1 LTPVA
6 ERRRLAPMTERLYYA
21 DSYLTEFDATVV
33 GRDGERLYLDRS
45 AFYPT
50 SGGQPFDVGVLRSA
64 AEAAPL
70 LRVVDVVDEGERV
83 AHVLAPDSLGPE
95 NEADLAV
102 GARLHG
108 QLTWSRRFDHMQQHT
123 GQHLLSAVFEEQL
136 GLSTVSVHF
145 GAEVATLDLDTSALT
160 AEQLATVEDR
170 ANALVFENRP
180 ITASVEEDPHDLRKQ
195 SARTGALRV
204 VSIAALD
211 RSACGGTHVARTGE
225 IGPILLGKVE
235 RVRKSARVE
244 FVCGGRAIRR
254 ARETYQALTRLGVAL
269 STSVDSVAD
278 VVTTRLA
285 ALERDAAALRKARES
300 LDGYRAAELYGAVR
314 ERVGGALALEVE
326 RQPRGTVQDYRG
338 LAQSYARHPRAV
350 FLVAI
355 EEPAALLLA
364 CSEDS
369 GVDAG
374 ATLKAALAAG
384 GGRGGGSARLAQAS
398 FETPAALA
406 AALSAIVAHVT
417 TAG

>member
-1 LTPVA
+1 
-6 ERRRLAPMTERLYYA
+6 MTERLYYV
-21 DSYLTEFDATVV
+21 DSYLTEFDATVI
-33 GRDGERLYLDRS
+33 GRDGGRIYLDRS

-50 SGGQPFDVGVLRSA
+50 SGGQRSA
-64 AEAAPL
+64 AEASPL

-83 AHVLAPDSLGPE
+83 AHVLAAEGD
-95 NEADLAV
+95 ADLAV
-102 GARLHG
+102 GTRVHG
-108 QLTWSRRFDHMQQHT
+108 QLEWSRRFDHMQQHT

-136 GLSTVSVHF
+136 GLATISVHF
-145 GAEVATLDLDTSALT
+145 GADMATLDLDTGALT
-160 AEQLATVEDR
+160 AEQLATVEER
-170 ANALVFENRP
+170 ANALVFENRS
-180 ITASVEEDPHDLRKQ
+180 ITASVEDDPRDLRKQ
-195 SARTGALRV
+195 SARVGALRV

-254 ARETYQALTRLGVAL
+254 ARENYQALTRLGAAV
-269 STSVDSVAD
+269 STSVESVAD

-285 ALERDAAALRKARES
+285 ALERDSAALRKARES
-300 LDGYRAAELYGAVR
+300 LDGYRAAELYAAARQRSGDAR
-314 ERVGGALALEVE
+314 ALVVE
-326 RQPRGTVQDYRG
+326 RPARGTVQDYRG
-338 LAQSYARHPRAV
+338 LAQSYAKRARAV
-350 FLVAI
+350 LIVAI

-374 ATLKAALAAG
+374 AALKAALAAG

-406 AALSAIVAHVT
+406 AALSALVAHVT
-417 TAG
+417 AET

>member
-1 LTPVA
+1 
-6 ERRRLAPMTERLYYA
+6 MTERLYYA

-33 GRDGERLYLDRS
+33 DRDGKRLYLDRS

-50 SGGQPFDVGVLRSA
+50 SGGQPFDVGVLRSTA
-64 AEAAPL
+64 DASPL

-83 AHVLAPDSLGPE
+83 AHVLAADD
-95 NEADLAV
+95 EADLAV
-102 GARLHG
+102 GTRVHG

-123 GQHLLSAVFEEQL
+123 GQHLLSAVFEAQL
-136 GLSTVSVHF
+136 GLATIGVHF
-145 GAEVATLDLDTSALT
+145 GAEVATLDLDTGALA
-160 AEQLATVEDR
+160 AEQLATVEER
-170 ANALVFENRP
+170 ANALVFENHP
-180 ITASVEEDPHDLRKQ
+180 VTTSLEEDPRDLRKQ
-195 SARTGALRV
+195 STRTGALRV

-235 RVRKSARVE
+235 RVRKATRVE

-254 ARETYQALTRLGVAL
+254 ARATYQALTRLGAAL
-269 STSVDSVAD
+269 STSVESVAD

-285 ALERDAAALRKARES
+285 ALERDSAALRKARES

-314 ERVGGALALEVE
+314 QRSGGAALALAVE
-326 RQPRGTVQDYRG
+326 RQARGTVQDHRG
-338 LAQSYARHPRAV
+338 LAQSYAKHPRAV
-350 FLVAI
+350 FILAI
-355 EEPAALLLA
+355 DEPAALLVA
-364 CSEDS
+364 SSEDS

-384 GGRGGGSARLAQAS
+384 GGRGGGSARLGQAS

-417 TAG
+417 GAS